1 MDGSCL
7 ACTCVLERLD
17 DSGATLRRQA
27 LKKVTLELGR
37 NEFDD
42 VVLRI
47 CHAEGVQGREYEK
60 LTKTCYSFT
69 MLLHSWSLHYTSIH
83 SSQTVPKGRQSNHQA
98 SQSETTDHGV
108 QLSL

>member
-1 MDGSCL
+1 M
-7 ACTCVLERLD
+7 R
-17 DSGATLRRQA
+17 
-27 LKKVTLELGR
+27 LKKETLELGR